1 MLKIFKAFLYFP
13 SNRPRATFGM
23 LLLVSATNFVEGISI
38 GFLIPLLEAID
49 NQTDQQS
56 SSKITFYLSN
66 IFDFLNIPFELW
78 TILVAGLLIYS
89 LSILL
94 KYFSETQMIKVSS
107 IIGAD
112 IRTKIFNNLLKID
125 LNFLHDKKTGDLVNT
140 ITLEKRNRLIII
152 ISKPN

>member
-107 IIGAD
+107 IIL
-112 IRTKIFNNLLKID
+112 KIFVTVTPGTCDCLITHILSSIID
-125 LNFLHDKKTGDLVNT
+125 ET
-140 ITLEKRNRLIII
+140 E
-152 ISKPN
+152 

>member
-1 MLKIFKAFLYFP
+1 MSPNIFGKTSVHMLKIFKAFLYFP

-56 SSKITFYLSN
+56 SSKVTFYLSN

-112 IRTKIFNNLLKID
+112 IRTKIFNNLLKSI
-125 LNFLHDKKTGDLVNT
+125 
-140 ITLEKRNRLIII
+140 
-152 ISKPN
+152 